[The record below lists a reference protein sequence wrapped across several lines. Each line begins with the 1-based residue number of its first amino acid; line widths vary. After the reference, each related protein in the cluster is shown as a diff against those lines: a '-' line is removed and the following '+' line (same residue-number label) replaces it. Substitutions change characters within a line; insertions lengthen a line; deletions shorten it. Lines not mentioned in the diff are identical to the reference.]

1 MPDIKDSLIKAIWSR
16 DLTDMP
22 GWRARGVRALRLIDA
37 IGRDLGSGQLSLRAM
52 SLVYTTLLS
61 LVPLLAVSF
70 SVLKGYGVTD
80 QIEPLMLNFLAPM
93 GDKGVEITEKVIGF
107 VDNMKAGVLGFV
119 GMAFLFYTVVS
130 LLQKIERAFNYTWH
144 VTEER
149 TIGQRFSDYLSVV
162 MVGPVL
168 VFTAIGLTASIMD
181 STVVNALKS
190 IGPMGQVFHIIARS
204 LPYFFIIGA
213 FTFIYVFVP
222 NTKVKVRSALV
233 GAIVAGIL
241 WETIGWAF
249 ASIVVASAKYTAIYS
264 ALATL
269 IMFMIWLYIGW
280 LILLIGASIAF
291 YYQHPEYLT
300 VRSRKLQPSNRT
312 RERLGMQVMFLLAR
326 QYYQQRTPW
335 TVQSL
340 SAFLHTPMDFMTE
353 QIKLLEQGG
362 LIMKTGDAPAG
373 YIPAAPLE
381 QIKLMDIFHIVRCA
395 GDGPFY
401 KPRRVTS
408 ASLIEN
414 LFDDLEA
421 AAGASLDQSSLRDL
435 VEKDMESTNVTSIS
449 EAEAERV

>member
-22 GWRARGVRALRLIDA
+22 GWRVSGLRVLRLLDA
-37 IGRDLGSGQLSLRAM
+37 IARDLGSGQLSLRAM

-222 NTKVKVRSALV
+222 NTVVKVRSALV

-300 VRSRKLQPSNRT
+300 IRSRELQPSNRT

-340 SAFLHTPMDFMTE
+340 STFLHTPMDFMTGM
-353 QIKLLEQGG
+353 IKLLEQGG

-381 QIKLMDIFHIVRCA
+381 QIKLADIFHTVRCA

-401 KPRRVTS
+401 KFRRVTS
-408 ASLIEN
+408 AALIEN
-414 LFDDLEA
+414 LFDDLDE
-421 AAGASLDQSSLRDL
+421 AAGASLDQRSLRDL
-435 VEKDMESTNVTSIS
+435 VEKDMESNKVTSIT
-449 EAEAERV
+449 EAEAGQV